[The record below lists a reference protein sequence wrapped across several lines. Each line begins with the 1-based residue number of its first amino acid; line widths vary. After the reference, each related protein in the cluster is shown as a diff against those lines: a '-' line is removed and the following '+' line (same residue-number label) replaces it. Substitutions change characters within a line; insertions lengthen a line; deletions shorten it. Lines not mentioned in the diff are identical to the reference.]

1 MSQRFNEY
9 VDEYQN
15 VHIQDEVRGR
25 GGQGIVYRPK
35 DPDLAIKLVIDSKG
49 NPVTDK
55 KSVEKYSKRFKRVR
69 QIGRASCR
77 ERV

>member
-15 VHIQDEVRGR
+15 VHILGDQLAPP
-25 GGQGIVYRPK
+25 GGQGIVYRTK

-55 KSVEKYSKRFKRVR
+55 KLV
-69 QIGRASCR
+69 
-77 ERV
+77 